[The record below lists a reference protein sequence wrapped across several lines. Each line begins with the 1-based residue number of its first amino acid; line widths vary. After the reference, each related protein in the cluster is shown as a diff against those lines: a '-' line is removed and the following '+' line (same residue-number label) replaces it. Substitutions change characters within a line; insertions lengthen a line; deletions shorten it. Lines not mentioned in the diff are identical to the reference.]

1 MDFFCR
7 CHLHNASKEI
17 FLSKFFLNFMHWF
30 KSAILKKL
38 KNCQKALLNPLFTIN
53 LAPLCNL
60 APPEQSVTRK
70 GNYFGAQRGQ
80 TGDGMV

>member
-1 MDFFCR
+1 MTKSFYQKLGDI
-7 CHLHNASKEI
+7 SKI
-17 FLSKFFLNFMHWF
+17 RN
-30 KSAILKKL
+30 IP
-38 KNCQKALLNPLFTIN
+38 CQFIID